1 VEGGFDRGGERKK
14 KKEEESGWKF
24 PTSPPDAATLSIMLA
39 VQFTLS
45 PVSLILG
52 AVIALIGRELVH
64 HRYYGPTPPTT
75 LVAYCPTPPS
85 PASPH
90 HTEGV
95 NHTSGVAP
103 GGSHGE
109 GSHSPAAPGSSHV
122 FFKFPP
128 AVKRV
133 IINVGS
139 NRQPPVPK
147 EDDVAVIAVEP
158 MLNTAWA
165 IPRHERVF
173 VITAAISSS
182 VGFANFFTYMF
193 SGEASSLSEVKQ
205 EDKEKP
211 EAWWARDDHRETD
224 YPPLVFV
231 PVLTLKHL
239 LDAVPPTLDIV
250 LLKTDMQG
258 YDFTAVSAAGDA
270 LHRVKQLYSEVN
282 CHGFAYNPSAPL
294 NDFDAVWADYMA
306 RKGYTLD
313 RTVMCPD
320 FATESN
326 ALWTREGVTPP
337 SPGVWWE

>member
-1 VEGGFDRGGERKK
+1 MWFVWERRQNQSTACIKK
-14 KKEEESGWKF
+14 KPF
-24 PTSPPDAATLSIMLA
+24 PLFPQLDASMFAQPL
-39 VQFTLS
+39 TLS
-45 PVSLILG
+45 PVSLVLGVILG
-52 AVIALIGRELVH
+52 LLGREVIH

-75 LVAYCPTPPS
+75 LVAYCPPAPPS
-85 PASPH
+85 APH
-90 HTEGV
+90 HSEGA
-95 NHTSGVAP
+95 NHTAGVVG
-103 GGSHGE
+103 GGSHSE
-109 GSHSPAAPGSSHV
+109 GPHSPSAPSSSSHV

-128 AVKRV
+128 TVKRV

-147 EDDVAVIAVEP
+147 EEDVAVIAVEP
-158 MLNTAWA
+158 MLNTAMA

-173 VITAAISSS
+173 VITAAISNT

-193 SGEASSLSEVKQ
+193 SGESSSLSEVKQ

-211 EAWWARDDHRETD
+211 EAWWARDDHREAD

-239 LDAVPPTLDIV
+239 LDAVPAHLDIM

-306 RKGYTLD
+306 RKSYTLD

-326 ALWTREGVTPP
+326 ALWTREGVVPP